1 MQETSR
7 NEIYITNTGKHVCY
21 NHDQQA
27 EMCYL
32 HSLQMDQFVNV
43 WCRLGMGL
51 AVTGSKVDLFRVDNS
66 HCLREL
72 KQTT

>member
-7 NEIYITNTGKHVCY
+7 HEIYITNTGKHVCS
-21 NHDQQA
+21 NHGQQA

-32 HSLQMDQFVNV
+32 HSMQMDQFVSV

-51 AVTGSKVDLFRVDNS
+51 AVTGSKVDLFRVENS